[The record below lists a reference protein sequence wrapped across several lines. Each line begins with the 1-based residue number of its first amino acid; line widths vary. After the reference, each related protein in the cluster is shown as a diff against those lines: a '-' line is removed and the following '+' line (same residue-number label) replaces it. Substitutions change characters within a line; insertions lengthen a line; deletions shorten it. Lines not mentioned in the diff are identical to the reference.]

1 MRSKYKL
8 ARLPVALGCS
18 GLGRGGVV
26 VGLGV
31 VVVVLVL
38 FGYLAYAGWLTRDL
52 SGVIGGG
59 SGETSGGSQGG
70 CNRTGFALIPNPSY
84 EPPIDNDQNITV
96 HYRMFVDERTG
107 VCKVKYWFNYDF
119 VRESH
124 VVDKS
129 YWDKLV
135 LMYLDNVSL
144 STLNGSWVSAGGEAL
159 TNWWNGLRE
168 VEAGEIQGYI
178 DGLWERL
185 YTNYTYQHVF
195 TTSIWNPP
203 PKPRANQTVKIY
215 SIHLWYGGR
224 LDVLAYQNPGDPAS
238 VEIVMYGT
246 VENWTKF
253 TRAVA
258 LTTVFYGNPNLPSSN
273 PLATGTYLSEY
284 NHTAWYAWK
293 IQLDHLYRHSH
304 LSTSKINLKPEIHIL
319 LEEPMIY
326 SMPIGGRNDFYTIE
340 YIWWQVVG
348 FPAFSLASNI
358 MLPPHPTIQ
367 DEVEWAVRL
376 TKDVV
381 LSYVNHPGEE
391 GNGISVNYPSRIRRD
406 KWGVC
411 HDQSIATA
419 EFTSEALG
427 MYGVYMNVNTYQIYG
442 VPHAI
447 SYILIPSSVGS
458 IGDIPSLHDID
469 HDGKNDTLYLIVDTA
484 HLSNEQVVKL
494 REWETVIPPLS
505 VPDLTTLHNFNKN
518 QYVTVKYYADA
529 TGMLYYPDALPRVF
543 TPPWWS
549 WVKKVYPHK
558 NYTVGYDPGRWSFN
572 PYEDDWT
579 ATLANGTRIHV
590 HAKVGPCV
598 SAEDVYNDILY
609 MLDLSAGEV
618 VHIPASTVVDG
629 YTLAIQRIMVH
640 PHIIALHP
648 PTKPVN
654 TTTTPPPLSK
664 TVPALEKPGR
674 GHVKINDYGEY
685 ILTDYEPV
693 NCNNS

>member
-59 SGETSGGSQGG
+59 SGGTSSNGGTGG
-70 CNRTGFALIPNPSY
+70 CNRSGFALVPNSLSD
-84 EPPIDNDQNITV
+84 EPGDNITA
-96 HYRMFVDERTG
+96 HYRMFIDSKTG
-107 VCKVKYWFNYDF
+107 KCMVKYWYQVDYAKW
-119 VRESH
+119 VD
-124 VVDKS
+124 VMDKS
-129 YWDKLV
+129 EWDKFV
-135 LMYLDNVSL
+135 LAYLDNVSL
-144 STLNGSWVSAGGEAL
+144 STLNGSWVSAGGSVL
-159 TNWWNGLRE
+159 TGWWNSLRE
-168 VEAGEIQGYI
+168 VKAGEIQGYI

-258 LTTVFYGNPNLPSSN
+258 LTTVFYGNPNRPSPN
-273 PLATGTYLSEY
+273 PMNIGTSIFEY
-284 NHTAWYAWK
+284 NRATWYAWK

-326 SMPIGGRNDFYTIE
+326 SDQSIGRYDFYTIE

-358 MLPPHPTIQ
+358 MLPPHPTVQ
-367 DEVEWAVRL
+367 QEVEWAVRL

-381 LSYVNHPGEE
+381 LSYVNHPG
-391 GNGISVNYPSRIRRD
+391 NDAKNIPLNYPSLIRRL

-411 HDQSIATA
+411 HDQSITTA
-419 EFTSEALG
+419 EFASEALG
-427 MYGVYMNVNTYQIYG
+427 MYSVYVSVDTTSIYG
-442 VPHAI
+442 VEHAI

-458 IGDIPSLHDID
+458 YGDIPSLHDVD
-469 HDGKNDTLYLIVDTA
+469 RDGRNDTLYLIVDTA

-494 REWETVIPPLS
+494 RDWETVIPPLS
-505 VPDLTTLHNFNKN
+505 VPDLAILYDYTQTPF
-518 QYVTVKYYADA
+518 VVVKYYGDA
-529 TGMLYYPDALPRVF
+529 TGMLYYPDALPEVF

-549 WVKKVYPHK
+549 WVKQTYPHK
-558 NYTVGYDPGRWSFN
+558 NYTVGSDVFKWVYLEESGEETTILPN
-572 PYEDDWT
+572 
-579 ATLANGTRIHV
+579 NTRIRV
-590 HAKVGPCV
+590 DIMVTPCA
-598 SAEDVYNDILY
+598 SPEDVYHDIMFGDDEIADDY
-609 MLDLSAGEV
+609 GWG
-618 VHIPASTVVDG
+618 VHIPVSTLVKG
-629 YTLAIQRIMVH
+629 YTIAIQKILPH
-640 PHIIALHP
+640 PQDIALQP

-664 TVPALEKPGR
+664 TVPALDQPGEY
-674 GHVKINDYGEY
+674 HVKINFNKATVIEY
-685 ILTDYEPV
+685 KPV
-693 NCNNS
+693 NCSNS